1 MKQKDVQ
8 LMKILA
14 PDIPLKEL
22 NKILKK
28 IPYLEYDRCTDTRKP
43 TLQSILK
50 RRKTPEQGMYLT
62 TTPTCIYG
70 ERIGSNHTSSS
81 KCAQLQDLTIIKEVD
96 IMAEYLI
103 THQDKFATALHLV
116 RKVLKT
122 RKLNWKN
129 RQNSV
134 KKDNGMDN
142 STSANIP
149 RTSTT
154 RTITTPTNISDITT
168 Q

>member
-1 MKQKDVQ
+1 MQ
-8 LMKILA
+8 LIKILA

-22 NKILKK
+22 NEILKK
-28 IPYLEYDRCTDTRKP
+28 ISYLEYDIDVP
-43 TLQSILK
+43 IQENPPYSPFLK
-50 RRKTPEQGMYLT
+50 EERHLSR
-62 TTPTCIYG
+62 
-70 ERIGSNHTSSS
+70 ERISQLHPPVYTEKELEVIAPVLQ
-81 KCAQLQDLTIIKEVD
+81 KCAQLQDLTVIKELD

-149 RTSTT
+149 RISTT